1 MTGGSARGEPDI
13 SPPASD
19 AARPRLAARLLT
31 RRVGRMLVRNSIVST
46 FVFLIGLGLLW
57 LLVQRFGMKP
67 VPAAAIGFLV
77 SNSLHYVLGRTW
89 IFRGTD
95 RKVHTGYLIFLIN
108 AGVGLA
114 ITVILF
120 AALLQWTPIHYL
132 VARVIVSLFAG
143 LAMFVLNAVVNFRQV

>member
-1 MTGGSARGEPDI
+1 MTGRSAHGEPDF
-13 SPPASD
+13 PRLASD
-19 AARPRLAARLLT
+19 AARPGLAARLLT
-31 RRVGRMLVRNSIVST
+31 RRVGRMLVRNSIVSS

-57 LLVQRFGMKP
+57 VLVQHFGMKA

-77 SNSLHYVLGRTW
+77 SNSLHYALGRSW

-95 RKVHTGYLIFLIN
+95 RKIHTGYLIFLIN
-108 AGVGLA
+108 AGLGLA